1 MEVFD
6 GTTAAIQEIRPIA
19 DRYISKNGFLS
30 EDTINL
36 IYEFVERMCEGYDP
50 VFHMSVL
57 KNILEDAVDEALELF
72 A

>member
-1 MEVFD
+1 MAVFD

-19 DRYISKNGFLS
+19 DRYISKNGYLS

-50 VFHMSVL
+50 VLHMSVI
-57 KNILEDAVDEALELF
+57 KNILEDAVDEALDLF